1 MLSVNAFGS
10 DLPLPSLISGRLGG
24 GLSGG
29 GGRKS
34 ILIGISSGLV
44 FSPVKFSGGIGTKS
58 KESCKKRML

>member
-10 DLPLPSLISGRLGG
+10 DLPLPSLISGRVGG

-44 FSPVKFSGGIGTKS
+44 FPPEKFGIGTKS
-58 KESCKKRML
+58 KESCNKSKI